1 MKKRV
6 PITVICLLS
15 LALIF
20 VLTACS
26 CSFSL
31 KTKDKETEVQT
42 EMPSLDV
49 PAEEVPTV
57 EIPSEEVPE
66 VSEDLHLVS
75 DDTHF
80 VMEMAGVILSYEY
93 EDDEVIGC
101 KGYVNAGSEET
112 ASIVAQQYD
121 TSTDATIESVTTQGI
136 YVVLTFTEKAYDGLT
151 VSALEDLY
159 SEEQITE

>member
-1 MKKRV
+1 MKKKV

-15 LALIF
+15 LAVVL

-26 CSFSL
+26 IHI
-31 KTKDKETEVQT
+31 KTKDKETEAQT
-42 EMPSLDV
+42 QVPTVEV
-49 PAEEVPTV
+49 PAEEVPT
-57 EIPSEEVPE
+57 ETVPE

-101 KGYVNAGSEET
+101 KGYVNAGSAET
-112 ASIVAQQYD
+112 AEIVAQQYD
-121 TSTDATIESVTTQGI
+121 TSTDATIESVTTQGT

-159 SEEQITE
+159 GDEQIME